1 MTEEEWR
8 EMKRR
13 VDELK
18 TKDKPKNADVV
29 KEHTPDVWAEPKI
42 VVAIR
47 ADEITKS
54 PLHTAG
60 GLALRFPRLMAF
72 RNDKT
77 PEQATTVAEVEKMF
91 RDQKKR

>member
-1 MTEEEWR
+1 
-8 EMKRR
+8 MKKR
-13 VDELK
+13 VDGLK
-18 TKDKPKNADVV
+18 TKEKPKNADVV
-29 KEHTPDVWAEPKI
+29 KEHAPDVWADPSI

-72 RNDKT
+72 RDDNT
-77 PEQATTVAEVEKMF
+77 PEQATTVAELEELFKAQ
-91 RDQKKR
+91 RKR